1 MQCNGK
7 PVLLSAPRTLREF
20 LLEQQYDCQAV
31 AVERNGEI
39 VVRAEYEST
48 QLMDADCL
56 EIVRFV
62 GGG

>member
-7 PVLLSAPRTLREF
+7 TVLLPVPRTLQEF

-48 QLMDADCL
+48 QLTDVDCL